1 MTPLGALLVL
11 FAVMSVISI
20 IGVFLLFLIKNAKA
34 QKVIFYV
41 MAVYGMII
49 AWMNADSLPE
59 NFIGEQLIAWGLGLP
74 GAAAVII
81 ALCSRNEKAFTLAKA
96 LVAVSV
102 LGGML
107 DLFVF

>member
-11 FAVMSVISI
+11 FAGMSVMGI
-20 IGVFLLFLIKNAKA
+20 IGAFTLFLVKNAKA
-34 QKVIFYV
+34 QKIIFYI

-74 GAAAVII
+74 AAAAVVI
-81 ALCSRNEKAFTLAKA
+81 ALCSRSEKAFVLAKILA
-96 LVAVSV
+96 VVSV